1 MNTTHDAATRIGW
14 VFDPDLGREQYV
26 QRVLEGYR
34 QAPTTAGKIRPA
46 DRRLAVH
53 LFHRGVPLSMIEAAF
68 SLAAARRVFR
78 HPKAPP
84 LAPIRSLHYF
94 LPVIDE
100 IRCEPID
107 PRYIRFLEWKL
118 SESPRRVTMTQSP

>member
-1 MNTTHDAATRIGW
+1 MSEPHDTFPTRW

-26 QRVLEGYR
+26 QRVLDGYR
-34 QAPTTAGKIRPA
+34 RTPTSAGNIRPA

-53 LFHRGVPLSMIEAAF
+53 LFHRGVPLSMVKAAF
-68 SLAAARRVFR
+68 SLAAARRVYR
-78 HPKAPP
+78 HPEAPP

-100 IRCEPID
+100 IRSAPID
-107 PRYIRFLEWKL
+107 PGYIRFLEWKL
-118 SESPRRVTMTQSP
+118 HDSPRRVTTAPSS